1 MALDNGQLFRV
12 YGAFAGHAEFCAS
25 CGLAFEA
32 IHVLEVEPRY
42 VDEIDLGFGGC
53 MDKTRAR
60 VQQGIP
66 GRRNAQL
73 RSHVGTAEQQCV
85 DARARPRNLV
95 AGFEPLICFDDKL
108 QPSSRPHTGQ
118 QFIEQAYFIRRFDLG

>member
-1 MALDNGQLFRV
+1 MALDNGHLFRV

-60 VQQGIP
+60 IQQGIP

-73 RSHVGTAEQQCV
+73 RSHVGTAEQQLAADALKRHEPQLIDDQQIDPALLPDTGCRRGGTNV
-85 DARARPRNLV
+85 DGR
-95 AGFEPLICFDDKL
+95 
-108 QPSSRPHTGQ
+108 
-118 QFIEQAYFIRRFDLG
+118 EQN